1 MKLIWLHPL
10 DTVGTIC
17 IIGDKIAAESERYL
31 GMINVRHVRTTHFLE
46 RIWRSSNW
54 MMIA

>member
-17 IIGDKIAAESERYL
+17 IIGDKIVAESELNL
-31 GMINVRHVRTTHFLE
+31 GMINVRHMRTTHFLE
-46 RIWRSSNW
+46 RIWWSV
-54 MMIA
+54 IG